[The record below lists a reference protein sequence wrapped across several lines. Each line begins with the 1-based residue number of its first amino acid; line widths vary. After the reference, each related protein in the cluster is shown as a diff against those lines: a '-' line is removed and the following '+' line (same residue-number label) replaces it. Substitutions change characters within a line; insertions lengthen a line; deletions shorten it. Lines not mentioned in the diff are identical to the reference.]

1 MNGTRDAHASAAAF
15 DFTSIIQKPAS
26 SSLVSV
32 KGPSVKVRFDPENVT
47 RVPFELGWSPSPAIS
62 TPAFAISSLNCPIA
76 ARSSLLGSAPASDS
90 FDALTSIMKRIV
102 MSPQDFLSGM
112 SARRRG
118 SRR

>member
-1 MNGTRDAHASAAAF
+1 MNGTRDAHASASSF

-26 SSLVSV
+26 SSLVSA
-32 KGPSVKVRFDPENVT
+32 KGPSAKVRLDPENVT
-47 RVPFELGWSPSPAIS
+47 RVPFELGWSPSPAIR
-62 TPAFAISSLNCPIA
+62 TPAATISSLKWPIA
-76 ARSSLLGSAPASDS
+76 AMSSLLGNSPASDA

-102 MSPQDFLSGM
+102 MSPQGFLSGM